1 MRCETS
7 ENRVADALQRPA
19 ATAGPALRS
28 RCATLRILPRP
39 FNPPADPPRV
49 VMPSPASRPVR
60 PTVCIVTP
68 DARDDNSGNWHTAA
82 RWASF
87 LRPEYR
93 VRVLNEW
100 DGKPCDILIALH
112 ARRSASSIA
121 AFRAAHPEHG
131 LGVVLTGTDLYRDL
145 PASREA
151 RRSLDLAD
159 RLVVLQELAVQAL
172 PAHYRT
178 KTTVIFQSAPALKRG
193 VRRRRTFDVAVVG
206 HLRDEKDPLTAM
218 RAALALPAA
227 SSVRVLHAGA
237 ALDERYAV
245 AARRT
250 ETRTSRYRWLGEL
263 TRARARQL
271 MSHAALLL
279 HPSKMEGGAQVV
291 LEAIRSSTPVLV
303 SSSDGNVGMV
313 GSRYPGVFRVG
324 NVREAVE
331 LMQRASTDRA
341 FLRRL
346 GSACRA
352 RAWLFSPKVER
363 AAVRHL
369 VQQLLHNRVVHKRKV
384 SR

>member
-1 MRCETS
+1 
-7 ENRVADALQRPA
+7 
-19 ATAGPALRS
+19 
-28 RCATLRILPRP
+28 
-39 FNPPADPPRV
+39 
-49 VMPSPASRPVR
+49 MPSPASRPVR
-60 PTVCIVTP
+60 PTVGIITP
-68 DARDDNSGNWHTAA
+68 ALRASNTGNWHTAA
-82 RWASF
+82 RWARF
-87 LRPEYR
+87 LRPDYR
-93 VRVLNEW
+93 VRVLDAW
-100 DGKPCDILIALH
+100 DGKPCDVLIALH
-112 ARRSASSIA
+112 ARRSADSIA
-121 AFRAAHPEHG
+121 AFRAAHPERG
-131 LGVVLTGTDLYRDL
+131 VGVVLTGTDLYRDL
-145 PASREA
+145 PANRDA
-151 RRSLDLAD
+151 QRSLEWAD
-159 RLVVLQELAVQAL
+159 RLVVLQELAMQAL

-193 VRRRRTFDVAVVG
+193 VRRRRTFDIAVVG

-227 SSVRVLHAGA
+227 SRVRVLHAGA
-237 ALDERYAV
+237 ALDERFAV

-250 ETRTSRYRWLGEL
+250 ESRTLRYRWLGEL

-271 MSHAALLL
+271 MRHAALLL
-279 HPSKMEGGAQVV
+279 HPSKMEGGAQAV

-303 SSSDGNVGMV
+303 SNSDGNVGMV

-331 LMQRASTDRA
+331 LIQRAATDRS

-363 AAVRHL
+363 AAVRDL
-369 VQQLLHNRVVHKRKV
+369 VHQLLHNRVVPRRKT